1 MVAELCAF
9 LLALCRRHEQGPDV
23 ILGCERQEDLELV
36 QRERA
41 AEKAEG
47 CADKDRAQRTA
58 QEELD
63 RWHEAEVRAGR
74 GSQAELEVR
83 RRERETAA
91 ERDARARGGQ
101 ALGP

>member
-1 MVAELCAF
+1 
-9 LLALCRRHEQGPDV
+9 LLALCRRHEQRLDV
-23 ILGCERQEDLELV
+23 ILGCERQEDLELI

-41 AEKAEG
+41 TEKAEG
-47 CADKDRAQRTA
+47 CADKDRALRTA

-63 RWHEAEVRAGR
+63 RWHEGEVRAGR
-74 GSQAELEVR
+74 GSQTELEAR
-83 RRERETAA
+83 RREREIAA